1 MIRIEF
7 LGTAG
12 AISIPRP
19 TCNCRICSE
28 ARTRGIP
35 YSRNGPSMF
44 VHGPDLLID
53 TPEDIVCSLNRAGVR
68 DVGAAV
74 WSHWHPDHTAGIRVF
89 EPLNFSI
96 DWPPN
101 NRCTPVY
108 IPEGVRVDFEQFH
121 SLWERVQYYEQLGLV
136 RPTVVAEGDSFVLN
150 GVTVTPYRLPEPA
163 VHAYAFILEE
173 GSKRVFIAPDE
184 LFGWQPEPEL
194 GHFDVVVMQTG
205 LMETHP
211 LTGERIFPAD
221 HPVLGREATFE
232 QTLDMIRALDAER
245 VVLTHLFVH
254 GIASYDEMMHMQR
267 ALMQQHPD
275 LGNIVF
281 AFDRFSVMP

>member
-28 ARTRGIP
+28 ARSRGVP

-53 TPEDIVCSLNRAGVR
+53 TPEDIAQSLNRAAVR
-68 DVGAAV
+68 EVGAVV
-74 WSHWHPDHTAGIRVF
+74 WSHWHPDHTAGMRVF
-89 EPLNFSI
+89 EPLNFSVA
-96 DWPPN
+96 WPPA

-108 IPEGVRVDFEQFH
+108 LPEGVRADFEENH
-121 SLWERVQYYEQLGLV
+121 SLWNRIQYYESLGLIK
-136 RPTVVAEGDSFVLN
+136 PTVIADGESFTLN
-150 GVTVTPYRLPEPA
+150 GVTITPFRLPDPA
-163 VHAYAFILEE
+163 VQAYAFILTE
-173 GSKRVFIAPDE
+173 GSKRVLIAPDE
-184 LFGWQPEPEL
+184 LFGWQPDPAL
-194 GHFDVVVMQTG
+194 GHFDVVVMQAG

-211 LTGERIFPAD
+211 LNGERIFPAD

-232 QTLDMIRALDAER
+232 QTLDMVRALDAER
-245 VVLTHLFVH
+245 VILTHLFVH
-254 GIASYDEMMHMQR
+254 GIASYNEMMQIQR
-267 ALMQQHPD
+267 ELGQQYPE
-275 LGNIVF
+275 LGNMVF
-281 AFDRFSVMP
+281 AFDRLSVMP